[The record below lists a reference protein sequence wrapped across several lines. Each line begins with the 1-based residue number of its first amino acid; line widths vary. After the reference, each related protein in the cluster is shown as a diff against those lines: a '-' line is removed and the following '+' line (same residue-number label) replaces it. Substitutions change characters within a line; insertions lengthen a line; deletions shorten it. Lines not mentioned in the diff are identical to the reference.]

1 MKYLESFLSF
11 IENNKNYAKNTI
23 INYEK
28 DIIEF
33 YEYLNNQNLNYLNIE
48 YQDIKGYLNYL
59 NQKKDSNKTISRKIS
74 ALRTYY
80 KFLVNHHYI
89 KNNLFIYISLPKK
102 EHKLPK
108 FFYYNELEELLLVPD
123 INTAIGQR
131 NRLILELLYASGLR
145 VSELVNIKLTDISAK
160 SIKVLG
166 KGNKERIVRFGEYAQ
181 EILNIYL
188 KDGYQILN
196 KKRSSFL
203 FLNHYGGNLTTR
215 GVRII
220 LDNII
225 KKTSLN
231 KNISPHMLRHSFATH
246 LLNEGCDLI
255 SVQELLG
262 HSSISATGIYT
273 HVTNDH
279 LKEVYFHTHPRARR
293 K

>member
-131 NRLILELLYASGLR
+131 NLLILELLYASGLR